1 MQDGTEFENGLALL
15 GKHYRSSCVFRFSG
29 YKIASLLAGKDLP
42 VYTAASGEIDE
53 VNRLTD
59 MQLGAMLASEWGVH
73 TLDAV
78 YPYSAWYNAVL
89 ASRHWFTG
97 TW

>member
-73 TLDAV
+73 IPPGMMARAGLTLNV
-78 YPYSAWYNAVL
+78 P
-89 ASRHWFTG
+89 G
-97 TW
+97 TLTVH